1 MSKLISEGLG
11 YTSAI
16 CEIARK
22 QKPAKI
28 SAMLQERD
36 ELLSRTAA
44 LEKRCADAEELLEGF
59 NCSLSSLQA
68 TWTAKAKAFTDAQD
82 S

>member
-11 YTSAI
+11 YSSAI
-16 CEIARK
+16 CKIARK

-36 ELLSRTAA
+36 ELLSQTAA

-59 NCSLSSLQA
+59 NSSLSSLQA